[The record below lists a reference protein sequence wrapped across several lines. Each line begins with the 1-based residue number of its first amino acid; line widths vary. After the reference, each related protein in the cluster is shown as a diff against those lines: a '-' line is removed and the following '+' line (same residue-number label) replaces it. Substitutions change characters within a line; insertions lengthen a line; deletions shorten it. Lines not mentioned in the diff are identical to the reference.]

1 MHVSPRKWTLKL
13 SLSLAK
19 KKTPYTEVQKRSR
32 MDIPPPPPSNS
43 TFQALNYKAKLVGQ
57 LRGAYEK
64 AFSLVD

>member
-1 MHVSPRKWTLKL
+1 MSPQKWTLKL

-19 KKTPYTEVQKRSR
+19 KKTPYTEVQKNQGWTY
-32 MDIPPPPPSNS
+32 PPPPSNS
-43 TFQALNYKAKLVGQ
+43 TFQALSYKAKLVGQ

>member
-1 MHVSPRKWTLKL
+1 MNSQAFPL
-13 SLSLAK
+13 SSEEEDALHRSTK
-19 KKTPYTEVQKRSR
+19 KIKDGHT
-32 MDIPPPPPSNS
+32 PPPPPSNS

>member
-1 MHVSPRKWTLKL
+1 MNSQAFPLSSEEEDTLHR
-13 SLSLAK
+13 STK
-19 KKTPYTEVQKRSR
+19 KIKDGHT
-32 MDIPPPPPSNS
+32 PPPPSNS